1 MSAAHD
7 YLSANREYF
16 DKQALTI
23 DDRPNAQEQP
33 RRIGNAIRRKYGSL
47 FDEET
52 TTLMDFACGTG
63 PISRYLCP
71 YVKSVV
77 GVDISQD
84 MVDHY
89 NLLVENQGIP
99 YEEMKAVRAELE
111 RNDTVLEGRKFDII
125 VVRGL

>member
-63 PISRYLCP
+63 AIFIGSMLGESYRSEFEPRQGQYLGT
-71 YVKSVV
+71 YV
-77 GVDISQD
+77 
-84 MVDHY
+84 
-89 NLLVENQGIP
+89 
-99 YEEMKAVRAELE
+99 R
-111 RNDTVLEGRKFDII
+111 T
-125 VVRGL
+125 